1 MKITPTL
8 EECKKIAA
16 EESYGVIPISTEMYA
31 DMTTPIEVL
40 RILKKVSG
48 HVYLLE
54 SAEADKRWGR
64 YSFLGYDPLLEI
76 TCYNGMTT
84 IKSELTS
91 RTDSGDVRGI
101 IRNVMEE
108 NKSPKLP
115 GLPSF
120 TGGLVGY
127 FSYDYIKYSEPT
139 LRLDAKDEEGFQDVN
154 LMLFHKVI
162 AFDNYRQKLILILN
176 IKTDDLEINYHRAE
190 RELNNMKELL
200 LNGEKAEHIPCKLRT
215 DFQPLFNEAAYCS
228 MVEKAKH
235 YIREGDIFQ
244 VVLSNRL
251 EAEME
256 GSLLDAYRVLRTT
269 NPSPYMFYF
278 SGSDGEIVGASPETL
293 VKLEDGVLHTFPLAG
308 TRPRGATEEADKAL
322 EAELLADE
330 KERSEHNM
338 LVDLGRNDIGKISRI
353 GTVEVEKYMSI
364 ERYSHVMHIGS
375 TVRGVIRED
384 ADALDAVDAILPAGT
399 LSGAP
404 KLRACEI
411 INELEDNKRGIYG
424 GAIGYIS
431 FTGNLDTCIAIRLA
445 FSKNGKVF
453 VRSGAGIVV
462 GQCTGEG
469 IQGMH
474 SEGSSCKTGTTESTG
489 GNGSMILLID
499 NYDSFSYNV
508 YQLVGSVNPDI
519 RVIRNDECGVDEIR
533 AMNPSHI
540 ILSPGP
546 GRPDKAGVCENVI
559 RELGGRIPILGICL
573 GHQAICEVA
582 GATVT
587 YASHLMHG
595 KQSLATLDTDSVLFR
610 GMKKVITV
618 ARYHSLVADP
628 QMIPAEL
635 KVTAVTEDGEVM
647 AVEQTEKQIYGVQ
660 FHPESVLT
668 PDGRQIIVIFYRH
681 RKEQAET

>member
-1 MKITPTL
+1 M
-8 EECKKIAA
+8 EVKK
-16 EESYGVIPISTEMYA
+16 YRYN
-31 DMTTPIEVL
+31 DMTERYRRMNRFYIIATVVLGGSFIVYMWLKMVMSSISAMTVYGNTVVMAAFTIANTVIYMRNRATKQLKIIATYEVGIEFLLVGVQSDAHFISFAIIAIFLLQIPYFDKKGLTKTAVGMAVL
-40 RILKKVSG
+40 YAIVTAVQIKKGVFVMNVSG
-48 HVYLLE
+48 
-54 SAEADKRWGR
+54 
-64 YSFLGYDPLLEI
+64 FCEI
-76 TCYNGMTT
+76 
-84 IKSELTS
+84 ILT
-91 RTDSGDVRGI
+91 VFIGI
-101 IRNVMEE
+101 AILNVGKIIIAFNDDAMGAT
-108 NKSPKLP
+108 KD
-115 GLPSF
+115 
-120 TGGLVGY
+120 

-453 VRSGAGIVV
+453 VRSGAGIV
-462 GQCTGEG
+462 
-469 IQGMH
+469 
-474 SEGSSCKTGTTESTG
+474 
-489 GNGSMILLID
+489 
-499 NYDSFSYNV
+499 
-508 YQLVGSVNPDI
+508 
-519 RVIRNDECGVDEIR
+519 
-533 AMNPSHI
+533 A
-540 ILSPGP
+540 
-546 GRPDKAGVCENVI
+546 
-559 RELGGRIPILGICL
+559 
-573 GHQAICEVA
+573 
-582 GATVT
+582 
-587 YASHLMHG
+587 
-595 KQSLATLDTDSVLFR
+595 DSVPEKEYRECIQKAAAVRQALQKAQE
-610 GMKKVITV
+610 GME
-618 ARYHSLVADP
+618 A
-628 QMIPAEL
+628 
-635 KVTAVTEDGEVM
+635 
-647 AVEQTEKQIYGVQ
+647 
-660 FHPESVLT
+660 
-668 PDGRQIIVIFYRH
+668 
-681 RKEQAET
+681 